1 MTTSLRERVLVD
13 SNVII
18 ELLRGNEKVKKKLKE
33 LVKGHQLAINPI
45 IFSEVAFQLIATKYV
60 EEKGRYSAF
69 DVKRE
74 LKKNEELL
82 EYYRAFYTNFLL
94 GGLMQGDLTVLE
106 VDEETMKIANELME
120 KHRLL
125 SNDALILA
133 TALKFGIRKIF
144 TLNGDFDVGIINVIK
159 LEEGD

>member
-1 MTTSLRERVLVD
+1 MSTSLKERVLVD

-18 ELLRGNEKVKKKLKE
+18 ELLSGNERVRKKLRE
-33 LVKGHQLAINPI
+33 LVKEHQLAINPI
-45 IFSEVAFQLIATKYV
+45 IFSEVAFQLIAAKYV

-69 DVKRE
+69 DIKRE
-74 LKKNEELL
+74 LKKNVELL
-82 EYYRAFYTNFLL
+82 EYYKAFYSNFLL

-106 VDEETMKIANELME
+106 VDEETVKIANGLIEE
-120 KHRLL
+120 HRLL
-125 SNDALILA
+125 PNDALILA

-144 TLNGDFDVGIINVIK
+144 TLNGDFKVGIVEIIK